1 MNNND
6 GQVPDFEKV
15 PGSNAEAAGE
25 RNLPEEQDFSKS
37 FEAGVPEFGGFGG
50 EVSERNFG
58 IANAENMYYGEAQ
71 DGGLETNDG
80 DSENGRDEGI
90 AEAGAILN
98 LIGNIKMTEDRLRKI
113 YEFDADGAKYPAW
126 ELAQILDVAVGDKP
140 KESTGGIEM
149 EKSVNA
155 PVDMERTREAEI
167 HAIKAMQNQIR
178 RMLGADEKYSG
189 LSVSRSG
196 VVEQIASENQANG
209 VEADRAT
216 NLAEF
221 LQGLAS
227 HEERGEEV
235 GSHEERGEEVDL
247 RLEPELESEP
257 GSGPESGS
265 GSGSGSGLNLESKPE
280 NGEDKRENGA
290 EAILEEEKVLD
301 ERVKQQEKLNP
312 EILRKQM

>member
-25 RNLPEEQDFSKS
+25 RIIPEGQDFSKS
-37 FEAGVPEFGGFGG
+37 FETGVPEFGGFGG

-126 ELAQILDVAVGDKP
+126 ELAQILGVAVGDKP

-227 HEERGEEV
+227 HEEREEEV
-235 GSHEERGEEVDL
+235 GPG
-247 RLEPELESEP
+247 PELESENREA
-257 GSGPESGS
+257 GQDENINEQGEIIDNYDHEADSQGLTAEEAINKAESGRAMS
-265 GSGSGSGLNLESKPE
+265 
-280 NGEDKRENGA
+280 
-290 EAILEEEKVLD
+290 LD
-301 ERVKQQEKLNP
+301 EKIKQQETLNP
-312 EILRKQM
+312 EILQKQM